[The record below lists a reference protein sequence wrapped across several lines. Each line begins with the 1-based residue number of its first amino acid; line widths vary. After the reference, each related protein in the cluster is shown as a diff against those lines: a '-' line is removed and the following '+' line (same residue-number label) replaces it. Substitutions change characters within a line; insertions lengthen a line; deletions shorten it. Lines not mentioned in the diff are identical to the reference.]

1 MGLGALFAERKEVDR
16 LNLEGVSA
24 AQDVLPRLAGWVT
37 GPQGSAQSVDVKRVT
52 LKAAKLE
59 VPSVALPTF
68 DADIR
73 LGPDGVRMATLRSND
88 GHLDVEIMRA
98 EDGIKVQARG
108 RAFVMPLGPGL
119 EFADLSAD
127 AVVRGSQMQVTQLSY
142 SLYGGQ
148 GKATGTVEWGNGWA
162 VDANFELQRV
172 ELETAMQ
179 ALQVAIASEGALDA
193 KGRLASHGAS
203 LDTLL
208 DGSRVEATFMVR
220 KGNLSGLDLVRALQS
235 PSRDGVTGGKTKFD
249 EMSGNFSMAGGRYQY
264 NGVKLQSG
272 ALNGN
277 GQLDVAP
284 DQDVNG
290 RAYIELRSSA
300 SAIRG
305 NFRITGT
312 VKGMVL
318 KP

>member
-1 MGLGALFAERKEVDR
+1 
-16 LNLEGVSA
+16 VS
-24 AQDVLPRLAGWVT
+24 VG
-37 GPQGSAQSVDVKRVT
+37 RVT

-59 VPSVALPTF
+59 VPRVALPTF

-73 LGPDGVRMATLRSND
+73 LGPDGVRMATLHSND
-88 GHLDVEIMRA
+88 GHLDVEVMHA
-98 EDGIKVQARG
+98 EDGIRVQAKG
-108 RAFVMPLGPGL
+108 RAFVMPLAPGL

-127 AVVRGSQMQVTQLSY
+127 AVVRGSQMEVTGLSY

-148 GKATGTVEWGNGWA
+148 GKATGTVDWSNGWA

-172 ELETAMQ
+172 DLEAAMH
-179 ALQVAIASEGALDA
+179 ALQVAIASEGTLDA
-193 KGRLASHGAS
+193 KGRLASQGAS
-203 LDTLL
+203 LDTAL
-208 DGSRVEATFMVR
+208 DASRVEATFMVR

-249 EMSGNFSMAGGRYQY
+249 EMSGNFSMAAGRYQY
-264 NGVKLQSG
+264 NGVKLQAG
-272 ALNGN
+272 ALNGT
-277 GQLDVAP
+277 GQVDVAP
-284 DQDVNG
+284 DQEVNG

-305 NFRITGT
+305 NFKIAGT